1 MSDCER
7 ECYRIGGPWISADPD
22 CPVHGAET
30 QAREK
35 LLDDIFVRWGGLFSE
50 LAKGPE
56 DYGPHDIETLCTAL
70 EKALFRVKEL
80 EQRVSD
86 LERAP

>member
-1 MSDCER
+1 MPACPSQ
-7 ECYRIGGPWISADPD
+7 CYQIGGPWISSDPD
-22 CPVHGAET
+22 CPVHGVET

-35 LLDDIFVRWGGLFSE
+35 LLDDIFVRWSGLFHE
-50 LAKGPE
+50 LTKGPE
-56 DYGPHDIETLCTAL
+56 DYGPHDIETLCSAL
-70 EKALFRVKEL
+70 EKALLRIKEL